1 MEATLTPTLA
11 LDYLRELST
20 DVRAS
25 VLLDAAHDLLAG
37 PPVIAAPARELVS
50 ACAGADETEIRS
62 AAGFAF
68 VAVSP
73 AHGLVVVTGPLAL
86 PGLVFHDMA
95 AVMALLVGPEV
106 PSERPS
112 PACGRSAARAPRA
125 VRVRRRSG
133 ARTFAELESG
143 DPRFGVVAGRGA
155 ELIGHFERS

>member
-37 PPVIAAPARELVS
+37 PPGHASAARELVA
-50 ACAGADETEIRS
+50 ACAESAQTEIR
-62 AAGFAF
+62 APAGFAF
-68 VAVSP
+68 VSVSP

-95 AVMALLVGPEV
+95 AVLALLIGTEV
-106 PSERPS
+106 SSEPSTPGS
-112 PACGRSAARAPRA
+112 GGLAARLPAG
-125 VRVRRRSG
+125 VGVRRRSG
-133 ARTFAELESG
+133 AAGFTEMEATEAG
-143 DPRFGVVAGRGA
+143 FGALASLGA
-155 ELIGHFERS
+155 ELIGRFERS